1 MKVDRED
8 LSAKINL
15 LVGKMDEQIAILD
28 SIRESIRGKESSELL
43 WAYEDIEHAWVI
55 CQLAVQRVH
64 NALSK

>member
-28 SIRESIRGKESSELL
+28 SIRESIRDKEPSDLL
-43 WAYEDIEHAWVI
+43 WAYEDIEHACVI
-55 CQLAVQRVH
+55 YQLAVQRVH